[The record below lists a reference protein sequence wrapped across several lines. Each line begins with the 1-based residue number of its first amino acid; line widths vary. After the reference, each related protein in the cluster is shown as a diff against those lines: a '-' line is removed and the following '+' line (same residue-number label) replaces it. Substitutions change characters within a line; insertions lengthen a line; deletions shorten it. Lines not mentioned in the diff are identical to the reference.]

1 MLTIPSFVSLLDH
14 VNGCATEDSA
24 VTPNEACIRDVRRW
38 MIFEK
43 LKVKDKKTE
52 FIRIDFRAQLKKV
65 EIDNIAERDS
75 FISTSKDA
83 IRN

>member
-1 MLTIPSFVSLLDH
+1 MLTIPSLVSLLDL
-14 VNGCATEDSA
+14 ADDRAAEDSA
-24 VTPNEACIRDVRRW
+24 VTANEACIRDVRKW

-52 FIRIDFRAQLKKV
+52 FTLIDLRAQLKKV
-65 EIDNIAERDS
+65 EIDNIAERNT
-75 FISTSKDA
+75 FISTNKDA